1 MLTEKIPFKSLET
14 SFCLKGFFA
23 VVAVFSSPVL
33 FAKRLQTP
41 QAAAGGAERAGEGP
55 APCTAACAETPKW
68 ETEAREPPHP
78 SSGVTALRALSPLP
92 QEHGGGTRHSSK
104 SPFLPQNPQEEK
116 QQRGWEIVFYLE
128 DPVGTRT
135 STSHTRGVVFPLSQR
150 GCTYPVSIQPPL
162 SYTSLPHST
171 LPSPNTE
178 RCQTQSP
185 LCPACCRALRNGDAS
200 PKPGPRGRGS
210 SGLCLP
216 SSPAL
221 TTVGARSIPLQ

>member
-1 MLTEKIPFKSLET
+1 M
-14 SFCLKGFFA
+14 
-23 VVAVFSSPVL
+23 
-33 FAKRLQTP
+33 
-41 QAAAGGAERAGEGP
+41 
-55 APCTAACAETPKW
+55 
-68 ETEAREPPHP
+68 
-78 SSGVTALRALSPLP
+78 
-92 QEHGGGTRHSSK
+92 RHSSK

-128 DPVGTRT
+128 DP
-135 STSHTRGVVFPLSQR
+135 HQHFPHPW
-150 GCTYPVSIQPPL
+150 GCFSLKPTWLHVSIQPPL

-221 TTVGARSIPLQ
+221 TMVGARSIPLQ